1 MFFLSVTSGRSTVA
15 PRHDAVFVTQVTN
28 LATSI
33 KVVLS
38 FPMTASFL
46 ELEEEEGLISISG
59 KRSAVGGEIVK
70 LIGFSS
76 SNASLVLTAFLSF
89 ASVAVVVVASADVAA
104 VVAFADTAAVAVV
117 PLRLIGAMG
126 VVLLGLRRGKR
137 RRWGRK

>member
-33 KVVLS
+33 KGVLS

-46 ELEEEEGLISISG
+46 ELEEEEELINISG
-59 KRSAVGGEIVK
+59 KRAAVGGEIVK

-89 ASVAVVVVASADVAA
+89 ASVAVVVASADVAA

-126 VVLLGLRRGKR
+126 VVLLGFGKGKR
-137 RRWGRK
+137 RRLGRK